1 MNIKIIIIG
10 ILFSLLL
17 FSGCMEK
24 TTPEN
29 NNVVETD
36 TWMLYR
42 DLFTPMNN
50 DTVIVENAGYN
61 NGWLFWINHSR
72 VLNSFYFPDQQNYLI
87 RINTLD
93 GDIEVL
99 R

>member
-1 MNIKIIIIG
+1 MDIKIISIG
-10 ILFSLLL
+10 LL
-17 FSGCMEK
+17 FFLIIFTGCMEK
-24 TTPEN
+24 TNTEN
-29 NNVVETD
+29 NKDVEIEK
-36 TWMLYR
+36 WMLYR